1 MNLLETGVSILTG
14 ILPSAIK
21 AVSIYYQSKKKDE
34 NNINTIKKLEGKE
47 ETEIIEDYL
56 LSSIEKELIE
66 SNFISKEMDQNYD
79 DLRELPFFAK

>member
-1 MNLLETGVSILTG
+1 MDFLETGVSILTG